1 MNPMFRWVSASSDLD
16 IESREPI
23 LETSEKGA
31 GLECTR
37 TSQRLK
43 IDARVISDAIIGLS
57 DGLTVPF
64 ALTAG
69 LSSLGDTRVVVYAGM
84 AELITGAIFMGL
96 GGFLGAKSKQ
106 YILLFTT
113 YHITLIRII

>member
-43 IDARVISDAIIGLS
+43 IDARVISDAIIGNL
-57 DGLTVPF
+57 
-64 ALTAG
+64 
-69 LSSLGDTRVVVYAGM
+69 
-84 AELITGAIFMGL
+84 
-96 GGFLGAKSKQ
+96 
-106 YILLFTT
+106 
-113 YHITLIRII
+113 